1 MEALM
6 LETKGKH
13 KAVDFTVVC
22 PYFINTGL
30 FDGVVTRYDMLLD
43 LGLCSFNFLD
53 FCSILIVFQ

>member
-1 MEALM
+1 M

-30 FDGVVTRYDMLLD
+30 FDGVVTRYGMLLEHR
-43 LGLCSFNFLD
+43 LYSFNDYL
-53 FCSILIVFQ
+53 LK